1 MKQYFLTIF
10 KATKDYKKNFVICDW
25 VRPKFIFKVQKKIL
39 KLFFFDVLTM
49 FFLRPEIYLQM
60 GLFLIFMYF
69 TIILERFATKLHHMQ
84 LEP

>member
-1 MKQYFLTIF
+1 MRLGEAQIYIQSSKE
-10 KATKDYKKNFVICDW
+10 NFEIV
-25 VRPKFIFKVQKKIL
+25 
-39 KLFFFDVLTM
+39 FFFDILTM